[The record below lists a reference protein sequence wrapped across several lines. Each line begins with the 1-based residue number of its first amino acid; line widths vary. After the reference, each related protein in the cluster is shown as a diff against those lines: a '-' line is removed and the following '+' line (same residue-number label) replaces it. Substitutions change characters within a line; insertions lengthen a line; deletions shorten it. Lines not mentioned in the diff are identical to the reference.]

1 MKLLKTFSITFK
13 KAFNPRYFF
22 LLFFL
27 SLVQLSEG
35 QELNSTVNVNFQQVQ
50 GSNLQIFKTLETSLI
65 EFLNQTKWTNK
76 VVQPSEKINCL
87 FTIIITSREDN
98 RFTATLQV
106 QSSRPVYGS
115 SYESPLLNI
124 RDESFDFTYNEF
136 EPLLFNRNAFD
147 SNLVSTIVFYA
158 YIILGVDADS
168 FKKFGG
174 EAELKEAEN
183 VMLQAQ
189 QSGISSW
196 QNVVGRQNRFLL
208 IDNLLSPNLKQYREV
223 MYDYHRLGMDYYA
236 SNEERGKTTV
246 EKNLIS
252 LEQLFNKTVGNYL
265 LRIFF
270 DAKANEIVN
279 IYSDGYRTR
288 FQGRLVTILKKISP
302 NNSSKW
308 ANIEQ

>member
-1 MKLLKTFSITFK
+1 MKLLKTFSIIFK

-76 VVQPSEKINCL
+76 VVQPSEKINCS